1 MRQRN
6 IPLKRFVK
14 KSPMK
19 VDKKSIVSTAVEL
32 AKPLAKGVTKAGLGA
47 VGAMLDAT
55 TTSKTDQP
63 QYHGGPK
70 PLGNLSDMK

>member
-6 IPLKRFVK
+6 QPLRKFAK

-19 VDKKSIVSTAVEL
+19 VDKKSIASTAVEL
-32 AKPLAKGVTKAGLGA
+32 VKPLAKGVTKAGLGA

-55 TTSKTDQP
+55 TTSTKDQP

-70 PLGNLSDMK
+70 PLGDIRDMK